1 MHNAC
6 IPTTIFALANDG
18 KAFVG
23 GISSILVISISTCST
38 GFGKFEQIVGDLDPA
53 RYRTGHIPRRRRVRY
68 RRDGHMAIQCI
79 TRSSFLG
86 LATLLCPGGLLLL
99 ILIVVYDEITFVDGD
114 ILRLTGIGR
123 RTKHRA
129 QVLSF

>member
-23 GISSILVISISTCST
+23 GISSILVISTSTCST

>member
-23 GISSILVISISTCST
+23 GISSIPVISTSNCST

-79 TRSSFLG
+79 TRSSFVG
-86 LATLLCPGGLLLL
+86 LATLGLLLL